1 VQIPRIFHPLLM
13 KRLSTFFPWLVSGP
27 LLSIPRCPYCIHPLS
42 RGPRALSDAIASPT
56 PLEVD
61 QLAIAGHAVYIR
73 RLQLCSSVDQRPTNE
88 RANGA
93 MRSSLATQ
101 AENQVG
107 CARERAFTSCQTA
120 RCRVAVCRLCIVRRR
135 RAAGCRFSFLVG
147 WLAVAGCGLL
157 WPRGNRK
164 KRRESRAVVPGVCPG
179 WLPSHRSAIGH
190 YGSVLCGQVACKAKL
205 TRYWAKWALEQS
217 GTPDLFLNRH

>member
-1 VQIPRIFHPLLM
+1 M

-42 RGPRALSDAIASPT
+42 RGPRVLSDAIASPT

-61 QLAIAGHAVYIR
+61 QLAIAGNAVYIR

-107 CARERAFTSCQTA
+107 CARVRAFTSCQTA
-120 RCRVAVCRLCIVRRR
+120 SAASLC
-135 RAAGCRFSFLVG
+135 AACVSSAGGGRPAAAFPFSLAG
-147 WLAVAGCGLL
+147 WLWQAVACCGLVATE
-157 WPRGNRK
+157 
-164 KRRESRAVVPGVCPG
+164 KREESRA
-179 WLPSHRSAIGH
+179 L
-190 YGSVLCGQVACKAKL
+190 
-205 TRYWAKWALEQS
+205 
-217 GTPDLFLNRH
+217 